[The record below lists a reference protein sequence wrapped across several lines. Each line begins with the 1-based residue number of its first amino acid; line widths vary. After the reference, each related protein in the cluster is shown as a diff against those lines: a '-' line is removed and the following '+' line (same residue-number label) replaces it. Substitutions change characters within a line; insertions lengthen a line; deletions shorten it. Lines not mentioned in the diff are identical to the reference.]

1 MNWFP
6 FFVPSLAKRRLLIP
20 AIALKPIA
28 SVIVLLGCTALA
40 QAAISPQPES
50 PAGHRAVVQH
60 SLAPQ
65 TPYFSA
71 NQPNKFAA
79 AQSAMTACTTRT
91 LSQAGYCEVVEL
103 DGVAITS
110 ARTIKDA
117 ADAKQHPLM
126 LWTFRHNDTT
136 VYLAG
141 SVHALKAGFFPLPVQ
156 FEEAFAKSDHL
167 VVEVDTAKYS
177 PNVIQQKVL
186 QYSLLCP
193 ETLPTPCAKTL
204 SSVVPEPQYGRLQAA
219 ASDYG
224 ISLQSL
230 QAFKPNFVAQQLT
243 NLALTAIGYD
253 ANLGL
258 ESYFTQQ
265 RGDRPI
271 LELETIEQQLTLLFD
286 QPIATQLA
294 MLEETLQQFNDY
306 ESIQRDL
313 MSAWYNGDNATFD
326 RLIKES
332 AGDTPAAQAFM
343 RKIVD
348 DRNRT
353 MAAKI
358 AELLSS
364 EAKPND
370 SKDSYFVLAG
380 AAHMVGVTGI
390 PTLLQQQGYAG
401 RRVFSKDTL

>member
-1 MNWFP
+1 M
-6 FFVPSLAKRRLLIP
+6 S
-20 AIALKPIA
+20 
-28 SVIVLLGCTALA
+28 
-40 QAAISPQPES
+40 
-50 PAGHRAVVQH
+50 
-60 SLAPQ
+60 
-65 TPYFSA
+65 
-71 NQPNKFAA
+71 
-79 AQSAMTACTTRT
+79 
-91 LSQAGYCEVVEL
+91 
-103 DGVAITS
+103 
-110 ARTIKDA
+110 
-117 ADAKQHPLM
+117 
-126 LWTFRHNDTT
+126 
-136 VYLAG
+136 
-141 SVHALKAGFFPLPVQ
+141 
-156 FEEAFAKSDHL
+156 
-167 VVEVDTAKYS
+167 
-177 PNVIQQKVL
+177 
-186 QYSLLCP
+186 
-193 ETLPTPCAKTL
+193 
-204 SSVVPEPQYGRLQAA
+204 
-219 ASDYG
+219 
-224 ISLQSL
+224 
-230 QAFKPNFVAQQLT
+230 LT

-313 MSAWYNGDNATFD
+313 MSAWYNGDNATFN